1 MDALTSPPWS
11 PVWDKLRSEQ
21 GLTCS
26 GFTRETYPIMPVP
39 AIGRGWSQS
48 ALGVTAAGEWLR
60 NLLRRTE
67 TVGDIRLAT
76 HSCKATLLSWCSK
89 AHLSHDDR
97 RLLGYHTSSS
107 DASMLVYSRDAMLGP
122 LRSLCRII
130 SQVVSGE
137 FSPDAT
143 RSGLFLSRHDGLSD
157 EVSEISSVGSE
168 DEDDADLFEEEK
180 AVEDVGGRWQP
191 NDIPDGFVYFRHLS
205 SRCIHKTL
213 NESGSLFACGR
224 SISTR
229 YERQAER
236 PKFFHPLCGSC
247 FKDYHA

>member
-1 MDALTSPPWS
+1 MIVVCWVITRRARMPRCWS
-11 PVWDKLRSEQ
+11 TLETQCWDRS
-21 GLTCS
+21 GP
-26 GFTRETYPIMPVP
+26 Y
-39 AIGRGWSQS
+39 
-48 ALGVTAAGEWLR
+48 AA
-60 NLLRRTE
+60 
-67 TVGDIRLAT
+67 
-76 HSCKATLLSWCSK
+76 SF
-89 AHLSHDDR
+89 
-97 RLLGYHTSSS
+97 
-107 DASMLVYSRDAMLGP
+107 
-122 LRSLCRII
+122 
-130 SQVVSGE
+130 Q